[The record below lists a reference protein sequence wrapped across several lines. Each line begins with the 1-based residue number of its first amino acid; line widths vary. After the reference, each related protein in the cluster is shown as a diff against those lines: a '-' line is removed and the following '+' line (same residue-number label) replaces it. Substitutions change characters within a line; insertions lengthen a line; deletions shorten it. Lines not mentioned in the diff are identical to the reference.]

1 MPIELK
7 MPALSPTMTEGNLV
21 KWLKKEGDAIKSG
34 DIIAEIETD
43 KATMELENT
52 EEGTLGKIIIPEGSE
67 GVVVNDLIALIL
79 KQGEDA
85 SVLKNYN
92 PSSKTSVDVKT
103 SEPTKNVE
111 AVRHI
116 TNEAKG
122 DRVFASPL
130 AKRVAESKGIEIK
143 EVAGTG
149 PNGRVIK
156 VDVENFK
163 PSAVNIMSQRQ
174 SDVSVPHTSVR
185 KVIAKRL
192 LESKTTIPHFYLS
205 LGIDMTEALS
215 FRLKLNKALEKQNI
229 KISVNDL
236 IIKASAL
243 ALRDFKNVNASF
255 TESHTIMYG
264 NVDISV
270 AVSTDSGL
278 ITPII
283 KNADKKSV
291 SQISIE
297 MKELAQKARES
308 KLKPEEFQG
317 GSFSISNLGMFG
329 IENFSAI
336 INPPQSCILAVGG
349 TIKKPIFSEKTG
361 QFMPVDIMEVTLSA
375 DHRIVDGV
383 LGAEFLN
390 KIKFYLENPFMF
402 AH

>member
-67 GVVVNDLIALIL
+67 GVAVNDLIALIL

-92 PSSKTSVDVKT
+92 PSNKTSVDVKT
-103 SEPTKNVE
+103 PEPAKNVE
-111 AVRHI
+111 VVKHS
-116 TNEAKG
+116 TNEDKRE
-122 DRVFASPL
+122 RVFASPL

-163 PSAVNIMSQRQ
+163 PSAVNIMSERQ
-174 SDVSVPHTSVR
+174 GDVSVPHTSTR

-270 AVSTDSGL
+270 AVSTDNGL

-283 KNADKKSV
+283 KNADKKSI

-297 MKELAQKARES
+297 MKELAQKAREN

-349 TIKKPIFSEKTG
+349 TTKKPIFNEKTA
-361 QFMPVDIMEVTLSA
+361 QFMPVDIMEVTLSV